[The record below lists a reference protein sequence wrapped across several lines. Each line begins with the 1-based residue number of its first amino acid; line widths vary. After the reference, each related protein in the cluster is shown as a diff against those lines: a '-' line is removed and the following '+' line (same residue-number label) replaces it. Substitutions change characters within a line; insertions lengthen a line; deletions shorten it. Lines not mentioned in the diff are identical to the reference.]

1 LVITR
6 AHLLRVRPYGFHMT
20 VVAKVKAWCVVVTWE
35 VRRAQHASRK
45 QRCVLC
51 AVCMC
56 RCVGFVLFL
65 VAPCQVAVVDW
76 AWTFSS
82 PRLHVF
88 PTSPASEEKASDDT
102 ANQDLLL
109 AFGGYGLLTVYL
121 VVVLWRPRDRVKS
134 QAALALPAI
143 VSVFM
148 AVGSSFGLSA
158 AFGVEY
164 NPAVASL
171 LFVLMGVGVD
181 DAFVILEAYHAS
193 EVPYYDVVKR
203 VGSSV
208 GHSGAAILATTV
220 TSLVAFATESNT
232 VMPAIQAFAV
242 YAVLGACACAR
253 AGGRVGW
260 AGGAVVRG

>member
-1 LVITR
+1 
-6 AHLLRVRPYGFHMT
+6 M
-20 VVAKVKAWCVVVTWE
+20 
-35 VRRAQHASRK
+35 ASPPPFPSPPPLPSL
-45 QRCVLC
+45 Q
-51 AVCMC
+51 M
-56 RCVGFVLFL
+56 
-65 VAPCQVAVVDW
+65 AVVDW

-82 PRLHVF
+82 PRLRVF
-88 PTSPASEEKASDDT
+88 PTSFASEEKASSDT
-102 ANQDLLL
+102 SSQDLLL

-121 VVVLWRPRDRVKS
+121 LLVLWRPRDRVKS
-134 QAALALPAI
+134 QAGLALPAI
-143 VSVFM
+143 ISVFM

-158 AFGVEY
+158 ALGVEY

-181 DAFVILEAYHAS
+181 DAFVILEAYHSS

-208 GHSGAAILATTV
+208 GHSGAAILATTI

-242 YAVLGACACAR
+242 YAVLGTWR
-253 AGGRVGW
+253 R
-260 AGGAVVRG
+260 